1 MTLFQRFFS
10 GMPAPTRNGRGSA
23 VALSRTGS
31 LRLAC
36 AAVLGAMSLMPVAH
50 AADGAPGMPGAPI
63 DPATLAIPG
72 TATVPVPSPWPLHH
86 LIEAGTLTV
95 GITAKSPPKSYTTP
109 AGEYDGTRIALF
121 KKLAADLGLKI
132 KFVRLDWPGLLPGL
146 AANRFDLAGENVSW
160 NADRLTSADYLLTRP
175 VAVAGTVLLV
185 RADSGITSWATMK
198 GRKLGGVK
206 GEVEFDTAEKAIGA
220 TDGIGLPGRPEGLM
234 AVLNKQID
242 GFAADA
248 STAQRLIDTSPRK
261 AELRMVEPAIN
272 MQPASVCVNKNE
284 GDLAQAVNVLLTNY
298 RVNGTLAAIEKQYTG
313 TDKPVT
319 LMSTIGY

>member
-1 MTLFQRFFS
+1 MTRFQRYFS
-10 GMPAPTRNGRGSA
+10 NAAASSQEHQAMTT
-23 VALSRTGS
+23 VASRKGA
-31 LRLAC
+31 LRAAC
-36 AAVLGAMSLMPVAH
+36 AVLLGTLSLMSVAK
-50 AADGAPGMPGAPI
+50 AADATPGMPGAPI
-63 DPATLAIPG
+63 DPATLALPG
-72 TATVPVPSPWPLHH
+72 TAPVPVPSPWPLHH

-109 AGEYDGTRIALF
+109 SGEYDGTRIALF

-198 GRKLGGVK
+198 GHKLGGVK
-206 GEVEFDTAEKAIGA
+206 GEVEFDTAQKAIGA

-234 AVLNKQID
+234 AVLNKQVD

-272 MQPASVCVNKNE
+272 MQPASICVNKNE
-284 GDLAQAVNVLLTNY
+284 GDLAQAVNILLTNY

>member
-23 VALSRTGS
+23 LAWSRTGS

-36 AAVLGAMSLMPVAH
+36 AAVLGAMSLMSVAH
-50 AADGAPGMPGAPI
+50 AADGTPGMPGAPI

-109 AGEYDGTRIALF
+109 TGEYDGTRIALF

-206 GEVEFDTAEKAIGA
+206 GEVEFDTAEKAIGV